1 MISLAHGAGG
11 ELMEKLIEEH
21 ISQRFPQH
29 RGEVTL
35 SDLDDSSV
43 IDGIF
48 FTTDTY
54 TVAPIFFGKKDI
66 GTLAISGTVNDLLA
80 TGAEPLA
87 LSLGLVIEEGFPI
100 TDLDRVMTSV
110 SATAEKG
117 EVQIITGDTK
127 VVERGGVK
135 NMIINTSGIGRR
147 SPLLDGNFDVVKKFR
162 GFKSD
167 YLLDSNVKPGDQII
181 LSGPIADHGIAIISY
196 REGYGFESDVES
208 DCAPLNGIVNSA
220 LRVGGIVDMKDPT
233 RGGIA
238 NCLNEISR
246 RSKVSL
252 IINEDRV
259 PLNNPTKAA
268 CDMLGLDPLEIGNEG
283 KMILCVVKEKAEEVL
298 SAIRKTENG
307 KKASIIGMAEKGN
320 KVIMETKTGGK
331 RIIDKPYGDPIPRI
345 C

>member
-11 ELMEKLIEEH
+11 ELMEKLIKEH
-21 ISQRFPQH
+21 ISNKFPQK
-29 RGEVTL
+29 GEVNL
-35 SDLDDSSV
+35 SHLDDSSV
-43 IDGIF
+43 IDGIT

-80 TGAEPLA
+80 VGSEPLA
-87 LSLGLVIEEGFPI
+87 LSLGLVIEEGLSLN
-100 TDLDRVMTSV
+100 DLDRVID
-110 SATAEKG
+110 SASKTAG
-117 EVQIITGDTK
+117 IADVGIITGDTK

-135 NMIINTSGIGRR
+135 KMIINTSGIGKR
-147 SPLLDGNFDVVKKFR
+147 SPLLDGNLGEVRKYRDLN
-162 GFKSD
+162 SD

-208 DCAPLNGIVNSA
+208 DCAPLNGIVKAA
-220 LRVGGIVDMKDPT
+220 LRIGGVVDMKDPT
-233 RGGIA
+233 RGGVA
-238 NCLNEISR
+238 NCLNEISQK
-246 RSKVSL
+246 SGVSL
-252 IINEDRV
+252 TIHEGKIPINI
-259 PLNNPTKAA
+259 PTKAA

-283 KMILCVVKEKAEEVL
+283 KMVLCVVKEKAEDVL
-298 SAIRKTENG
+298 EAIKKTENG
-307 KKASIIGMAEKGN
+307 KKAGIIGRAEKGN
-320 KVIMETKTGGK
+320 RVIMNTKTGGK